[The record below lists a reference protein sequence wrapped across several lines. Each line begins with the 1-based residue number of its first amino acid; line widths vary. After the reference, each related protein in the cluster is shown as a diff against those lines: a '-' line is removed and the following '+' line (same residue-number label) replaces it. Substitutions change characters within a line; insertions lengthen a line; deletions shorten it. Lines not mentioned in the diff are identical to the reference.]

1 MTELQG
7 PVLILGARSDIG
19 RAIAVEF
26 AKAGL
31 SVILAAREAASLE
44 ADVADLSIRSGAKA
58 RAVAVDVL
66 DMNPAAFF
74 DALDDTPRTV
84 VSVVGLLGDQAQSA
98 ADAKLARTVMD
109 TNYAGPALLLGE
121 AAKRIE
127 AAGGGC
133 VVGISSVA
141 GDRGRKTN
149 YIYGSA
155 KAGLTA
161 FLSGLRHHYAGSAVR
176 VVTVKPGFVNTQMTA
191 GMELPKPLT
200 AQPGRR
206 RQGRGQG
213 LPRRRRGDLR
223 AADLVGDHVDHHP
236 SPRTHLQENQDVTRT
251 AGRGKLRG

>member
-1 MTELQG
+1 MSNANGTELKG

-31 SVILAAREAASLE
+31 PIILAARDAKALE
-44 ADVADLSIRSGAKA
+44 PDVTDLSIRAGVTA

-66 DMNPAAFF
+66 DMEPAAFF
-74 DALDDTPRTV
+74 DGLGETPRTV
-84 VSVVGLLGDQAQSA
+84 VSVVGLLGDQAANA
-98 ADAKLARTVMD
+98 ADPKLARTVMD

-133 VVGISSVA
+133 VVGVSSVA

-176 VVTVKPGFVNTQMTA
+176 VVTVKPGFVDTQMTA
-191 GMELPKPLT
+191 GMNLPKALT
-200 AQPGRR
+200 AQPEEVARAIVKAC
-206 RQGRGQG
+206 RGG
-213 LPRRRRGDLR
+213 AEVIYVRPIWWVIMSIISHLPE
-223 AADLVGDHVDHHP
+223 P
-236 SPRTHLQENQDVTRT
+236 IFKKT
-251 AGRGKLRG
+251 KM